1 MGGISYSAFLC
12 ANMVEFD
19 REGYLKHCNQWT
31 SELAEQIAAQENIQL
46 TPEHWAII
54 EGLRFF
60 YQHYELVPSMR
71 VWLKLIRQ
79 QLGEAQVSTLYVS
92 QLFSS
97 QPLKVAAR
105 IAGLPK
111 PKQCL

>member
-1 MGGISYSAFLC
+1 
-12 ANMVEFD
+12 MVVFD
-19 REGYLKHCNQWT
+19 REGYLIDLTQWT
-31 SELAEQIAAQENIQL
+31 PALAEQIAAEENIQL
-46 TPEHWAII
+46 TPEHWQII
-54 EGLRFF
+54 QDLRAF
-60 YQHYELVPSMR
+60 YQQYELVPSMR

-79 QLGEAQVSTLYVS
+79 QLSETQASTLHIS
-92 QLFSS
+92 QLFST